1 MNVLVD
7 TTVWSLALR
16 RKSPSP
22 TAEHQAVTGELTELI
37 REMRACIIGPIRQE
51 LLSGIQTPS
60 LFKKLRDD
68 LRAFPDLP
76 LETEDHETAAEFFTL
91 CRQKGVQGSHIDFLI
106 CAAATR
112 RGLPIFTLDK
122 DFARYSKLL
131 GFAMHAPR

>member
-1 MNVLVD
+1 MNVLVG

-22 TAEHQAVTGELTELI
+22 TAKHQTVTGELRELI

-51 LLSGIQTPS
+51 LLSGVRTGS
-60 LFKKLRDD
+60 LFQKLRDD

-76 LETEDHETAAEFFTL
+76 LETEDYEAAAEFFTL
-91 CRQKGVQGSHIDFLI
+91 CRRKGVQGSHIDFLI

-131 GFAMHAPR
+131 GFAMHVPR